1 MSMGQGKKLSFR
13 QELNLWPSV
22 HQSDALSTEL
32 QRTLGELGHTQGSCM
47 TCVLRAARISSV
59 ETGERVCFNLHWD
72 GELLIQQK
80 DTLVRKKLLMYEIKS
95 LSIPLSVFLTS
106 SLVRLFNCDFHFEH
120 FWAKLNIWNVFI
132 SQDCFSSCPVL
143 THTRRWISGQCPLM
157 SHLRRYVDI
166 INWLFHLKWDYTTS
180 FFCKP
185 YFLLLLRKQSNK
197 NQSPKHSSTLFLSAL
212 SCPRQEQV

>member
-1 MSMGQGKKLSFR
+1 
-13 QELNLWPSV
+13 
-22 HQSDALSTEL
+22 
-32 QRTLGELGHTQGSCM
+32 
-47 TCVLRAARISSV
+47 
-59 ETGERVCFNLHWD
+59 
-72 GELLIQQK
+72 
-80 DTLVRKKLLMYEIKS
+80 MYEIKS

-166 INWLFHLKWDYTTS
+166 INWLFNLKWDYTTS

-197 NQSPKHSSTLFLSAL
+197 NHSPKHSSTFFFISIKLPSSGTSVIFVLALCYYYYYFLILFFNCLHLKS
-212 SCPRQEQV
+212 S